1 MGNDSGEGEQ
11 MIQQLDDQ
19 LPANV
24 TRTTLYHVLRLGL
37 RLYVAT
43 IVLVSIYSLFWL
55 AELAGLVP
63 ERLLSTIWIAVAVMG
78 VVFLVLLVALFYG
91 ARSSNR

>member
-1 MGNDSGEGEQ
+1 MT
-11 MIQQLDDQ
+11 QQLDDQ
-19 LPANV
+19 FPPDV
-24 TRTTLYHVLRLGL
+24 TRTTLYHVVRLGL

-43 IVLVSIYSLFWL
+43 IVIVSIYSLFWL

-78 VVFLVLLVALFYG
+78 TVFLVLLVALFYG